1 MSRRRPGIATIAVG
15 GAEPPPGGWPVGIA
29 TPVFGSVTYELDGD
43 AYADIARTG
52 GTDTWWYS
60 RLRNPTVEAAA
71 AKVAALEGAQ
81 RALLFSSGMAA
92 IATTL
97 LALLPPGGRVVAA
110 RDLYGD
116 VFTLLGDELRRHGR
130 SADFVAIDDHD
141 GWRREL
147 ERGVDLLYVE
157 TLSNPMLR
165 VADLPALAA
174 IAHEFDA
181 LALADAT
188 FTPPSL
194 LRPLDLGFDLV
205 LHSATKFLN
214 GHSDVVAG
222 AVAGSSAILEAV
234 AAEASILGGCL
245 DPQAASMLDRGLKTL
260 VIRTERQSA
269 SAHALADW
277 LSQHTEIEQVAYPLL
292 DTHPDHDLAR
302 ALMPAGGGIVSFRV
316 IGGDERALALLDAV
330 RVIHQ
335 ATSLGGVETLASAP
349 HNTSHLGLSSAE
361 LAAAGILPGTIR
373 LSVGL
378 EDVDDLIADL
388 QSALT
393 QTQAARS
400 SSIILD

>member
-1 MSRRRPGIATIAVG
+1 MM
-15 GAEPPPGGWPVGIA
+15 PPI
-29 TPVFGSVTYELDGD
+29 FGSVTYELDGE

-52 GTDTWWYS
+52 GASTWWYT

-71 AKVAALEGAQ
+71 AKVAALDGAE

-116 VFTLLGDELRRHGR
+116 VFTLLCNELRRHGR
-130 SADFVAIDDHD
+130 SADFVAIDDRE

-147 ERGVDLLYVE
+147 ERGADLVYVE

-174 IAHEFDA
+174 TAHEFNA

-214 GHSDVVAG
+214 GHSDVTAG
-222 AVAGSSAILEAV
+222 TVSGASATLEAI
-234 AAEASILGGCL
+234 AAEAAILGGCL
-245 DPQAASMLDRGLKTL
+245 DPYAASMLDRGLKTL
-260 VIRTERQSA
+260 VIRTEHQSA

-277 LSQHTEIEQVAYPLL
+277 LSHHSEIEHVAYPLL
-292 DTHPDHDLAR
+292 DTHPDRELAEEM
-302 ALMPAGGGIVSFRV
+302 LPAGGAVVSFRV
-316 IGGDERALALLDAV
+316 AGGDERALAVLDAV
-330 RVIHQ
+330 EVIHQ

-349 HNTSHLGLSSAE
+349 HNTSHLGLSASE
-361 LAAAGILPGTIR
+361 RAAAGILPGTIR

-388 QSALT
+388 ESALV
-393 QTQAARS
+393 QTSRPS
-400 SSIILD
+400 SR

>member
-1 MSRRRPGIATIAVG
+1 MNRQRPRIATIAVG
-15 GAEPPPGGWPVGIA
+15 GSELPPGGWPSGMA

-71 AKVAALEGAQ
+71 AKVAALEGAE
-81 RALLFSSGMAA
+81 RGLLFSSGMAA

-116 VFTLLGDELRRHGR
+116 VFTLLGNELRRHGR
-130 SADFVAIDDHD
+130 SADFVAIDDHE

-147 ERGVDLLYVE
+147 ERGADLVYVE

-174 IAHEFDA
+174 IAHEFNTV
-181 LALADAT
+181 ALADAT

-194 LRPLDLGFDLV
+194 LRTLDLGFDLV

-222 AVAGSSAILEAV
+222 AVAGPSAILEAV

-245 DPQAASMLDRGLKTL
+245 DPYAASMLDRGLKTL
-260 VIRTERQSA
+260 VIRTEHQSA

-277 LSQHTEIEQVAYPLL
+277 LAQHPEIEHVAYPLL
-292 DTHPDHDLAR
+292 ETHPDHALAR
-302 ALMPAGGGIVSFRV
+302 DLLPAGGAIVSFRV
-316 IGGDERALALLDAV
+316 SGGDERALALLDAA

-349 HNTSHLGLSSAE
+349 HNTSHLGLSAAE
-361 LAAAGILPGTIR
+361 LAASGILPGTIR

-378 EDVDDLIADL
+378 EDVDDLIDDL
-388 QSALT
+388 ESALR
-393 QTQAARS
+393 QTSAVASR
-400 SSIILD
+400 